1 MQVRLAKDSGVASGK
16 SAFLVSFMAF
26 GSVTARP
33 LFGKLMDHPRVNRVI
48 TLQLT
53 LLAISVSMTLLP
65 VATNYE
71 WLATFAFLYGF
82 LEGCFVIAVPLIVQ
96 ELVGNNRLAPALGS
110 LYCFVSIPEMAGPS
124 IAGWMYDE
132 SQSYAIAF
140 FCAGGITIVSTC
152 ILFMISSHQTNSSS
166 KRGPRAVVQLV
177 EFGEETIA
185 VRETR
190 L

>member
-1 MQVRLAKDSGVASGK
+1 
-16 SAFLVSFMAF
+16 MAF

-110 LYCFVSIPEMAGPS
+110 LYCFVSIPEMAGHQLRDGCMTSHRVTPS
-124 IAGWMYDE
+124 RSFVREE
-132 SQSYAIAF
+132 SQSFLRVFY
-140 FCAGGITIVSTC
+140 S
-152 ILFMISSHQTNSSS
+152 
-166 KRGPRAVVQLV
+166 
-177 EFGEETIA
+177 
-185 VRETR
+185 
-190 L
+190 